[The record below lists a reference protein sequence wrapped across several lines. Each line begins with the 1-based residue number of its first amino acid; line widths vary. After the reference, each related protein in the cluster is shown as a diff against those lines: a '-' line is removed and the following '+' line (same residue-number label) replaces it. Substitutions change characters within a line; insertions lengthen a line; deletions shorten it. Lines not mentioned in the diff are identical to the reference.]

1 MKRHACWMPVLF
13 FAALAAHAGEA
24 PAEAPPTDGAA
35 TLDSHISKVT
45 VFADRAGVTRSSQAA
60 LQAGTASYAFRKLPG
75 WIDEGSVRVRIE
87 PPAAAELA
95 DVQIEK
101 TYLARASEEEV
112 RKAEAD
118 LQEIADKLRELQD
131 RQGVLEAKRAHVN
144 AIKVFSLDKLPKDA
158 QSKDFKIETYKE
170 VVDFIAASL
179 LEIAKEARE
188 IDARRRD
195 LLPEQNARNLKL
207 QDLRQR
213 AQLEQRT
220 VRVWLKAQAAGAAT
234 VHLTY
239 LLPGATWEPAH
250 ELRAGKTSEPVML
263 GSYAVV
269 TQTTGEDWNGAE
281 ITLSTQRATT
291 TLRLPELQGL
301 LAGAAGPLADQGMVQ
316 AEAAETSFQTAKKG
330 YLEQRARWNRTV
342 NPQSEAEIYE
352 GNAVKVDAQQT
363 KILRVFREI
372 QSRGTTA
379 LFTARGGANVRT
391 DGRPVR
397 LGIGTMQL
405 EARRR
410 IMAAPEIS
418 ANAARTLDL
427 SNTGGQPLLP
437 GKVALFVDGAFLGTT
452 EVPFVAQGEAFSLFL
467 GVADRI
473 KLARVL
479 DRKASSLDRSGSRHK
494 LHLAFNVTAE
504 NLDDAEAVVELTD
517 RIPLSQLDDVRVRDV
532 RIAPEAL
539 PDAKGLVRWDARL
552 AAKQTKVFRVEYT
565 LEYPPAIVQQLATRT
580 KQTESGEKARQEQRD
595 AKELI
600 IQYQSAF

>member
-1 MKRHACWMPVLF
+1 MKRHACWISFVCC
-13 FAALAAHAGEA
+13 AALALHAGEA
-24 PAEAPPTDGAA
+24 PAEAPPADGAA

-45 VFADRAGVTRSSQAA
+45 VFADRAGVTRSAQAA
-60 LQAGTASYAFRKLPG
+60 LQAGTAAYAFRKLPG
-75 WIDEGSVRVRIE
+75 WIDEGSVRVRVE

-131 RQGVLEAKRAHVN
+131 RQGVLEAKRAHVD

-179 LEIAKEARE
+179 LEIAKEGRE
-188 IDARRRD
+188 IDAKRRE
-195 LLPEQNARNLKL
+195 LLPEQNARSLKL

-234 VHLTY
+234 VHLSY

-250 ELRAGKTSEPVML
+250 ELRAGKASEPVAL
-263 GSYAVV
+263 GSYAIV

-291 TLRLPELQGL
+291 TLRLPELEGL
-301 LAGAAGPLADQGMVQ
+301 LAGATGALADQDGVQ
-316 AEAAETSFQTAKKG
+316 EAATEGSFQAAQKG
-330 YLEQRARWNRTV
+330 YLSQRSYWNRTF
-342 NPQSEAEIYE
+342 NKKEQQEIYE
-352 GNAVKVDAQQT
+352 GNASKVDAQQAR
-363 KILRVFREI
+363 ILQVFSQI
-372 QSRGTTA
+372 QERGTTA
-379 LFTARGGANVRT
+379 LFTARGGASVRT

-397 LGIGTMQL
+397 LGIGSVQL
-405 EARRR
+405 NARRR
-410 IMAAPEIS
+410 IMAAPEVS

-427 SNTGGQPLLP
+427 SNTGNQPLLP
-437 GKVALFVDGAFLGTT
+437 GKVSLFVDGAFLGTT
-452 EVPFVAQGEAFSLFL
+452 EVAFVAQGEAFSLFL

-473 KLARVL
+473 KLARTL
-479 DRKASSLDRSGSRHK
+479 DRKASFLDRGGSRHK
-494 LHLAFNVTAE
+494 LHLAFVVTAE
-504 NLDDAEAVVELTD
+504 NLDDAEAVLELTD
-517 RIPLSQLDDVRVRDV
+517 RIPISQLDDVRVRDV

-539 PDAKGLVRWDARL
+539 PDAKGLVHWDARL

-565 LEYPPAIVQQLATRT
+565 LEYPPAIVQQLAAKPEAETM
-580 KQTESGEKARQEQRD
+580 RQRQRD
-595 AKELI
+595 AGELI
-600 IQYQSAF
+600 LEYQKGF